1 MFPGTPI
8 LAFKF
13 ALTVERVAPDFNNL
27 EHSDGGSSLIV
38 GINYETLL
46 ALFSVNPE

>member
-13 ALTVERVAPDFNNL
+13 ALIVERVVLDINNL
-27 EHSDGGSSLIV
+27 EDSDGGASLIV

-46 ALFSVNPE
+46 ALYSVNPE